1 MDTDRLRRAVVQN
14 PLNIQAMFN
23 AIAPKYDVLNHL
35 LSFGLDIRWR
45 KRALKLVEE
54 KRKGKFLDIAAGS
67 GDLSIEAIGLQPQ
80 MIVATDFAANMLGVF
95 RDKLND
101 RKITNPIHLA
111 SCDALHLPFTVDTF
125 DLTMVAFGVRNFSD
139 RLLGLK
145 EMLRVLRPGGV
156 CLILELT
163 TPKLPVI
170 AHLYNLYSK
179 SILPM
184 IGKIISRHNLA
195 YSYLPTSIS
204 EFPADEQFLSLMKEA
219 GFREPSASFL
229 TFGVAT
235 IYTGRK

>member
-1 MDTDRLRRAVVQN
+1 MDTDRLRQAVVQN

-23 AIAPKYDVLNHL
+23 AIAPKYDMLNHL
-35 LSFGLDIRWR
+35 LSFGLDMRWR
-45 KRALKLVEE
+45 KRALNFAEE
-54 KRKGKFLDIAAGS
+54 KRNGNFLDIAAGS
-67 GDLSIEAIGLQPQ
+67 GDLSIEAIRLQPQ
-80 MIVATDFAANMLGVF
+80 SIVATDFAANMLGVF
-95 RDKLND
+95 RNKLND
-101 RKITNPIHLA
+101 RKITNPIHLTT
-111 SCDALHLPFTVDTF
+111 CDALHLPFTADTF
-125 DLTMVAFGVRNFSD
+125 DVTMVAFGVRNFSD

-163 TPKLPVI
+163 TPKVPVI
-170 AHLYNLYSK
+170 AHLYTLYSK

-204 EFPADEQFLSLMKEA
+204 EFPADEEFLSLMEKA
-219 GFREPSASFL
+219 GFTEPSASLL
-229 TFGVAT
+229 TFGIAT